1 MDNEILSAIKHT
13 KYIKEISKKKVT
25 LAKVESFAQKIK
37 IEITTDKL
45 NRVMETMV
53 NKGVTQREGEKES
66 ITRIFLGQSE
76 NQVVVASDTLKPS
89 PVDTSKV
96 MVVVVI
102 FPQKDDEQESAVP
115 DAGNSIKFDTMISIL
130 KHVNYL
136 KKFQEPVERIF
147 LIWRK
152 L

>member
-53 NKGVTQREGEKES
+53 NKGVTQREGGKES

-76 NQVVVASDTLKPS
+76 NHVVVA
-89 PVDTSKV
+89 
-96 MVVVVI
+96 
-102 FPQKDDEQESAVP
+102 
-115 DAGNSIKFDTMISIL
+115 
-130 KHVNYL
+130 
-136 KKFQEPVERIF
+136 
-147 LIWRK
+147 
-152 L
+152 

>member
-115 DAGNSIKFDTMISIL
+115 HAGNSIKFDTMISIL

-136 KKFQEPVERIF
+136 KKNSRNRLKESF
-147 LIWRK
+147 
-152 L
+152 

>member
-1 MDNEILSAIKHT
+1 
-13 KYIKEISKKKVT
+13 
-25 LAKVESFAQKIK
+25 
-37 IEITTDKL
+37 
-45 NRVMETMV
+45 METMV

-76 NQVVVASDTLKPS
+76 NHVVEASDTLKPS

-115 DAGNSIKFDTMISIL
+115 DQIRHYDFNFKTCKLFKKNSRNRL
-130 KHVNYL
+130 KES
-136 KKFQEPVERIF
+136 F
-147 LIWRK
+147 
-152 L
+152 

>member
-66 ITRIFLGQSE
+66 ITLIFLGQSE
-76 NQVVVASDTLKPS
+76 NHVVEASDALKPS

-115 DAGNSIKFDTMISIL
+115 DQIRHYDFNFKTCKLFKKNSRNRL
-130 KHVNYL
+130 KES
-136 KKFQEPVERIF
+136 F
-147 LIWRK
+147 
-152 L
+152 

>member
-66 ITRIFLGQSE
+66 ITLIFLGQSE
-76 NQVVVASDTLKPS
+76 NHVVEASDTLKPS

-136 KKFQEPVERIF
+136 KKIPGTG
-147 LIWRK
+147 
-152 L
+152 